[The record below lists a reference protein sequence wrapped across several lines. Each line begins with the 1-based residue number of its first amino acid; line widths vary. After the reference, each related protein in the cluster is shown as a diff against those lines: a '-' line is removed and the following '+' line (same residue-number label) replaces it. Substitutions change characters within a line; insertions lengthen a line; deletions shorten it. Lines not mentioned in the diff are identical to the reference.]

1 MKGLKH
7 IGILYIAIG
16 LLISTIFIMRCSG
29 DKQKDKIIIPEKN
42 GKLEDLHP
50 NEVMTDSIFIYE
62 LRDTIFKYHKP
73 LDTVY
78 ITEYLKADPIIR
90 TEKYIEAIAQRTYK
104 NVIED
109 SLLKVDYTAKTEGKL
124 LDLKLDYTIKPLI
137 VKQPKPKESVFTLY
151 GGAGLKTTTDL
162 NSLTPVGT
170 IGIQN
175 KKGTIIYA
183 QYGADKSV
191 QVGAMIKVF
200 DIKK

>member
-1 MKGLKH
+1 MKNLKH
-7 IGILYIAIG
+7 VGILYIAIG
-16 LLISTIFIMRCSG
+16 LLLSTIFIMRCSG

-42 GKLEDLHP
+42 GELEDLHP
-50 NEVMTDSIFIYE
+50 KEVMRDSIFVYK
-62 LRDTIFKYHKP
+62 LRDTIIKYNRP
-73 LDTVY
+73 LDTIY
-78 ITEYLKADPIIR
+78 ITEYLKSDPIIR
-90 TEKYIEAIAQRTYK
+90 TEKYIEAVAKRTYT

-109 SLLKVDYTAKTEGKL
+109 SLLRLNYTAQTEGKL
-124 LDLKLDYTIKPLI
+124 LDLKVDYKIKSSI
-137 VKQPKPKESVFTLY
+137 VEHPKPKESVFTLY

-162 NSLTPVGT
+162 NSLTPVGM

-183 QYGADKSV
+183 QYGSDKSV